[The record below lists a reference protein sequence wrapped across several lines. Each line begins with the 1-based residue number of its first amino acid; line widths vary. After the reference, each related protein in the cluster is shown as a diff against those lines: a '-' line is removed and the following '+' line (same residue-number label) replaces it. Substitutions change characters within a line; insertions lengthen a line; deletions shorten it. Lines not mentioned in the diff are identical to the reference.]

1 MIKIRNNFFP
11 PKFKNLKLSTE
22 TAMVKSIVI
31 DDHANKLLEN
41 LLDKKVSFA
50 NTGLIIGT
58 VSNT

>member
-1 MIKIRNNFFP
+1 
-11 PKFKNLKLSTE
+11 LKLSTE